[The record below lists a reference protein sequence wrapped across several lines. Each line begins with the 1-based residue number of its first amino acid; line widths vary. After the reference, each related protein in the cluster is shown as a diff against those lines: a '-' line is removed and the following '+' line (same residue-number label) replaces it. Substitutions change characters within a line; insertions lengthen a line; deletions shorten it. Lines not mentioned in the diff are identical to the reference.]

1 MKKVFSLILALGLI
15 ASLTACG
22 GGNAS
27 GNETGDSAPAASTA
41 KLRFVTGGE
50 SGTYYAFGSVIAQ
63 HATNNTDVS
72 VTGLVGNGSKSNVEE
87 LADGNAELA
96 FCQSDVM
103 AYAYNGTNLFE
114 NPIDC
119 FSTVAALY
127 MEDVQIV
134 TTDPSIKTVADLA
147 GKNVSVGAAGSGVY
161 FNAVDILSAY
171 GLGDLDADGK
181 FTKINATYQSFG
193 DSADSLKDGKID
205 AAFIVA
211 GAPTTAIMDLSTTKA
226 AYLVSLDDA
235 HIDELLAAS
244 PYYTK
249 HVIPAGTYNGQDE
262 DVTTVAV
269 GAVILARDDVSED
282 AIYALTADIFDNAPD
297 LISSHAKYGELSTE
311 FGASI
316 TSVPYHPG
324 AAKYF
329 AEKGFEVASV
339 KEGAGATD
347 SRNLRFVTGGE
358 SGTYYAFGSV
368 IAQHASN
375 NAGVSVVG
383 LVGNGSQANIQE
395 LADGT
400 ADLAFCQSDVMAY
413 AYNGT
418 NLFDAKVEGFSTVA
432 ALYMEQV
439 QIVTTNPS
447 IKTVEDLKGKAVSIG
462 APGSGV
468 YFNAID
474 VLGAYGLTENDIKP
488 TYQSF
493 GDSADALKNGQIDAA
508 FIVAGAPT
516 TAVTDLATTKDT
528 YLVSLDGEHIAK
540 LLETS
545 DYYTETVIAK
555 DVYFGD

>member
-1 MKKVFSLILALGLI
+1 MKKFFALILALVMAL
-15 ASLTACG
+15 SLVACG
-22 GGNAS
+22 GGSDNSS
-27 GNETGDSAPAASTA
+27 GDAVVE
-41 KLRFVTGGE
+41 R
-50 SGTYYAFGSVIAQ
+50 
-63 HATNNTDVS
+63 TD
-72 VTGLVGNGSKSNVEE
+72 T
-87 LADGNAELA
+87 
-96 FCQSDVM
+96 
-103 AYAYNGTNLFE
+103 
-114 NPIDC
+114 
-119 FSTVAALY
+119 
-127 MEDVQIV
+127 
-134 TTDPSIKTVADLA
+134 
-147 GKNVSVGAAGSGVY
+147 
-161 FNAVDILSAY
+161 
-171 GLGDLDADGK
+171 
-181 FTKINATYQSFG
+181 
-193 DSADSLKDGKID
+193 
-205 AAFIVA
+205 
-211 GAPTTAIMDLSTTKA
+211 
-226 AYLVSLDDA
+226 
-235 HIDELLAAS
+235 
-244 PYYTK
+244 
-249 HVIPAGTYNGQDE
+249 
-262 DVTTVAV
+262 TTVAV
-269 GAVILARDDVSED
+269 GAVILARDDVAED
-282 AIYALTADIFDNAPD
+282 DVYKFVADIFDNAES
-297 LISSHAKYGELSTE
+297 LVSSHAKYAELSLE
-311 FGASI
+311 YGASI

-439 QIVTTNPS
+439 QIVTTNPD

-474 VLGAYGLTENDIKP
+474 VLGAYGLTESDIKP

-528 YLVSLDGEHIAK
+528 YLVSLDDEHIAT

-545 DYYTETVIAK
+545 DYYTKTVIAK
-555 DVYFGD
+555 DVYFAD

>member
-1 MKKVFSLILALGLI
+1 MKKFFALILALAMAL
-15 ASLTACG
+15 SLVACG
-22 GGNAS
+22 GGS
-27 GNETGDSAPAASTA
+27 D
-41 KLRFVTGGE
+41 
-50 SGTYYAFGSVIAQ
+50 
-63 HATNNTDVS
+63 
-72 VTGLVGNGSKSNVEE
+72 NGSSDAIVEH
-87 LADGNAELA
+87 
-96 FCQSDVM
+96 
-103 AYAYNGTNLFE
+103 
-114 NPIDC
+114 
-119 FSTVAALY
+119 
-127 MEDVQIV
+127 
-134 TTDPSIKTVADLA
+134 TDT
-147 GKNVSVGAAGSGVY
+147 
-161 FNAVDILSAY
+161 
-171 GLGDLDADGK
+171 
-181 FTKINATYQSFG
+181 
-193 DSADSLKDGKID
+193 
-205 AAFIVA
+205 
-211 GAPTTAIMDLSTTKA
+211 
-226 AYLVSLDDA
+226 
-235 HIDELLAAS
+235 
-244 PYYTK
+244 
-249 HVIPAGTYNGQDE
+249 
-262 DVTTVAV
+262 TTVAV
-269 GAVILARDDVSED
+269 GAVILARDDVSEQD
-282 AIYALTADIFDNAPD
+282 IYNFVADIFDNAES
-297 LISSHAKYGELSTE
+297 LVSSHAKYAELSLE
-311 FGASI
+311 YGASI

-329 AEKGFEVASV
+329 AEKGIEVASV
-339 KEGAGATD
+339 KEGAGTGD

-439 QIVTTNPS
+439 QIVTTNPD
-447 IKTVEDLKGKAVSIG
+447 IKTVADLAGKAVSIG

-528 YLVSLDGEHIAK
+528 YLVSLDDEHIAT

-545 DYYTETVIAK
+545 DYYTKTVIAK
-555 DVYFGD
+555 DVYFAG